1 FGHLHESEIEALSLE
16 MAKLEQVAPDTVE
29 AVFEEASEG
38 LLAAEYI
45 AQGGVEFAREVLEQA
60 LGEQRAQAIIER
72 LSAIIEARPFEFLRR
87 VPPEQIEAML
97 AGESSQ
103 TVALLIANMP
113 TALGAELLARLP
125 AETQAEVA
133 IKVADMNETSP
144 DVLAD

>member
-1 FGHLHESEIEALSLE
+1 MSSTLTAVDEASAGAHTSALALPAGASALKGRQKAAVLLVTLGAERAARVFGHLHESEIEALSLE

-72 LSAIIEARPFEFLRR
+72 LSAII
-87 VPPEQIEAML
+87 
-97 AGESSQ
+97 
-103 TVALLIANMP
+103 
-113 TALGAELLARLP
+113 
-125 AETQAEVA
+125 
-133 IKVADMNETSP
+133 
-144 DVLAD
+144 